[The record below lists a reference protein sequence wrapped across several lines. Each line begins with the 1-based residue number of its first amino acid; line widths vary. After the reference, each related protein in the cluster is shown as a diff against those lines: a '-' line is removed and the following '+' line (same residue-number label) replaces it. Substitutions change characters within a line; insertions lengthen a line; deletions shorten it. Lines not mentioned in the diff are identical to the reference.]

1 MKILIAEDDVI
12 SCKDLEKHL
21 RERDYDGVTTR
32 DGNEAWEFAASNTFR
47 LAIFD
52 WNMPVSDGIEK
63 KYV

>member
-1 MKILIAEDDVI
+1 MKILIADDVVI

-21 RERDYDGVTTR
+21 IERNYEGVTPR
-32 DGNEAWEFAASNTFR
+32 NGNEAWEFTAFHTCR

-52 WNMPVSDGIEK
+52 WNMPVSDGIER